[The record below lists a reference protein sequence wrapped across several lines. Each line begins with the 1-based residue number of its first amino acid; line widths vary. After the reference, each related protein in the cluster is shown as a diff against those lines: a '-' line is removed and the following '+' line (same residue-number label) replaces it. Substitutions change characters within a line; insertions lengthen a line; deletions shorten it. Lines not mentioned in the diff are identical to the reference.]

1 MSERIS
7 SEVLDRLVLEA
18 LLTRSRNAT
27 YVIRNHLDW
36 PGKPLHRRGLK
47 TAQVLRACRR
57 LQHRGLLYETSSSYL
72 VMKCWALTDAGRAA
86 LSKAEGREGES

>member
-1 MSERIS
+1 MSECITADI
-7 SEVLDRLVLEA
+7 LDPLVLEA
-18 LLTRSRNAT
+18 LVNRGRNAT

-57 LQHRGLLYETSSSYL
+57 LQKQGLVHETSSSYL
-72 VMKCWALTDAGRAA
+72 VMKCWALTAAGLEAAAQREQEDAA
-86 LSKAEGREGES
+86 